1 LVGIRAEADELREEG
16 ARDEHVDRRQ
26 PPAILRLEE
35 MAHFIDTAVSLCRRA
50 LLMAL
55 YGKGMRRA
63 ELTCLEVSDIDSQR
77 MMIRVDGGAA
87 AARRLA
93 NRERGKAS
101 VEK

>member
-1 LVGIRAEADELREEG
+1 
-16 ARDEHVDRRQ
+16 
-26 PPAILRLEE
+26 
-35 MAHFIDTAVSLCRRA
+35 
-50 LLMAL
+50 MAL